1 MNEADRQEWVNR
13 TRRILSSEML
23 SERIVKLF
31 EMEMDECRAD
41 AKRNIQSVKDLIAV
55 VYEHEDEI
63 KRLNAYIESIFDG
76 GNLDIETYEEYKER
90 IE

>member
-1 MNEADRQEWVNR
+1 MNEADRRVYVSQV
-13 TRRILSSEML
+13 RRILSSEML
-23 SERIVKLF
+23 SERIVELF

-41 AKRNIQSVKDLIAV
+41 AKRNIQHVKDLIAV
-55 VYEHEDEI
+55 VYEREDEI
-63 KRLNAYIESIFDG
+63 ERLNAYIESIFDG